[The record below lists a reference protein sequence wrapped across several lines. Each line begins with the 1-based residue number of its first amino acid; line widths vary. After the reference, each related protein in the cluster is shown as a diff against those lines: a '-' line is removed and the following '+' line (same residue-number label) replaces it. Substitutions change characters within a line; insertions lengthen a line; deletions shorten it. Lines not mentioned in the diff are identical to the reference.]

1 METNQN
7 RANNSQQSRHQRR
20 RNNRR
25 NRNIVRIPRQVWNVF
40 ATQTETIL
48 HQALMLE
55 AVICTR
61 NEQYLQQNQ

>member
-1 METNQN
+1 MKEKTQE
-7 RANNSQQSRHQRR
+7 RKASQSRHQRR

-61 NEQYLQQNQ
+61 NEQYFHQNQ